1 MDKAQMLKG
10 VLEGCIL
17 KIIGQHETYGYEIVA
32 KLQAYGFTDV
42 KEGTLYPLLL
52 RLEKKELI
60 KAMFKESP
68 LGPKRKYYSLTVEGK
83 AYVEQFYLVW
93 KEVADSV
100 ENIFKEG

>member
-17 KIIGQHETYGYEIVA
+17 KIIDQKETYGYEIVER
-32 KLQAYGFTDV
+32 LNQYGFADV

-60 KAMFKESP
+60 EAVFKPSP
-68 LGPKRKYYSLTVEGK
+68 LGPKRKYYHLTDAGRE
-83 AYVEQFYLVW
+83 YVDGFYKNW
-93 KEVADSV
+93 MEVTSSV
-100 ENIFKEG
+100 QKIFE